1 MISPFHRHTFRPS
14 GPPDRRDWAFT
25 LIELLVVIAIIGIL
39 ASLLLPALGKTKQK
53 ANQAKCL
60 SNNRQFG
67 LAARLYVEDFNDRFP
82 PTRIINTLGVP
93 TDSQFAWF
101 GKKGNNALYLLFGAD
116 RRYVNSYIA
125 RFGTNDEVEV
135 AHCPSDRASGATASA
150 YDFYG
155 SSYTPNAGA
164 QLNPTI
170 NYITKDL
177 NLNSVFMAE
186 INSPVRMLVN
196 SEPGIWSPIWPI
208 TYANA
213 AQQFFWHS
221 PVNDNRFNATF
232 ADGHAEFLRVFVGV
246 NATNTYTSNRDL

>member
-82 PTRIINTLGVP
+82 PTRIINTLGAA